1 MNIKTGIFT
10 YFFLTIWSIGFGIGF
25 ISMYS
30 NSGII
35 RIFGN
40 LTESSYLNSIPFL
53 IIGIL
58 AMVLFFGN
66 LIFSYWVKEN
76 KKKLIIRNLFKK
88 KEIDWTEISEV
99 NKFKRINL
107 PQFSIIKTKS
117 GKKYYIHCNYEGL
130 KKTFYNTLYN

>member
-66 LIFSYWVKEN
+66 LIFSYWIKEN

-88 KEIDWTEISEV
+88 KEIDWT
-99 NKFKRINL
+99 
-107 PQFSIIKTKS
+107 
-117 GKKYYIHCNYEGL
+117 
-130 KKTFYNTLYN
+130 

>member
-1 MNIKTGIFT
+1 
-10 YFFLTIWSIGFGIGF
+10 
-25 ISMYS
+25 MYS

-58 AMVLFFGN
+58 AMVLFLGN

-107 PQFSIIKTKS
+107 PLQKSSRILYSILFSKLIT
-117 GKKYYIHCNYEGL
+117 
-130 KKTFYNTLYN
+130 

>member
-30 NSGII
+30 SNGII

-40 LTESSYLNSIPFL
+40 LTDRNYLNSLPFL

-58 AMVLFFGN
+58 AIGLFFSN

-76 KKKLIIRNLFKK
+76 KKKLIIRNLFKN
-88 KEIDWTEISEV
+88 KEIEWTEISEI
-99 NKFKRINL
+99 NQFKWFNL
-107 PQFSIIKTKS
+107 PQFSIVKTKTE
-117 GKKYYIHCNYEGL
+117 KKYYLHCNYEGL
-130 KKTFYNTLYN
+130 KKTFHNNVYN